1 MMIRRG
7 WTRQVAATALL
18 VVGCGAVATVV
29 VAFGAGA
36 TAPGV
41 AGKAPSTATL
51 VLSGADLAPKR

>member
-29 VAFGAGA
+29 VAS
-36 TAPGV
+36 GV
-41 AGKAPSTATL
+41 AEKSSPGATL
-51 VLSGADLAPKR
+51 VLSGADLAAKR